1 MQARAAASLARL
13 SLLPRLTRSFLP
25 PAHHGLLLA
34 VRLQLRQGAGARLG
48 SSASSKGSGAA
59 ESAAGKDGGGSSSS
73 SGEAGADGGGAAGG
87 DGLEEPLVARVSR
100 FIWGSIKVT
109 LGAAVMGALLYSGY
123 SIVMVLLP
131 VGTSSNRIMLKAS
144 SILEGDPE
152 VTAYYGQIK
161 TYGVDLGGRNE
172 GRRMFVPEHKYTD
185 DLNGMPCVE
194 QPPRARS
201 ALHAPRAPALPPLSP
216 PPPLTRLPNIYAS
229 ALRFARAR
237 AGTTASSSLWRASAT
252 RRPRCGQRW
261 PPARASFAT

>member
-1 MQARAAASLARL
+1 MFVPPAMQARAAASLARL

-25 PAHHGLLLA
+25 PAHHGVLLA
-34 VRLQLRQGAGARLG
+34 VRLQLRQGAALGARLSS

-59 ESAAGKDGGGSSSS
+59 ESAAGKDGSGG

-194 QPPRARS
+194 QPPRAR
-201 ALHAPRAPALPPLSP
+201 PAPPLCFHTL
-216 PPPLTRLPNIYAS
+216 PPPLTPPATS
-229 ALRFARAR
+229 ARPLAAHFAR

-252 RRPRCGQRW
+252 RRPRCGRRW